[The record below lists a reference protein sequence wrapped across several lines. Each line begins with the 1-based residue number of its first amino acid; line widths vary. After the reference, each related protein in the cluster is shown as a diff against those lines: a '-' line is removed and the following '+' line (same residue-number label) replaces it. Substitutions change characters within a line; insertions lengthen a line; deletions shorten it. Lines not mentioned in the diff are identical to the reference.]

1 MSPVSDRIDWVL
13 FLATVPLVGA
23 GLITLYPFA
32 GEGGFFL
39 RQSIWFSVAVLLM
52 FLVSR
57 IDFRVLRK
65 TQLILGLYLAL
76 ISALLLLFLIG
87 SVFKGAQSWFNL
99 GLFAFQPADPMK
111 LALILLLAKYF
122 SRRHVEIARPKHV
135 LISGAYAL
143 LPFLLV
149 LVQPDFGSAIIIAAI
164 WLGMSLASGIS
175 KKHLFS
181 ILGIAIA
188 GFAFLW
194 LFVFQPYQQA
204 RIMTFLDPLA
214 DLQGAGYNAYQS
226 AVAVG
231 SGELLGRGI
240 GYGTQS
246 RLRYLPEFQTDFIFA
261 AFAEEWGYVG
271 ILLLF
276 LLFGIVFWRIFVNA
290 IHAAGNFEMLFMI
303 GLATLLMTH
312 TFLHIGINVGLLPVT
327 GLTLPFLSYGGSH
340 LLTTYLGLG
349 ILMGMR
355 VYARSAHRDSMGHE
369 FVGTT

>member
-1 MSPVSDRIDWVL
+1 MFLDKRIDWVL
-13 FLATVPLVGA
+13 LLATFPLVGA
-23 GLITLYPFA
+23 GLVTFYPFA
-32 GEGGFFL
+32 GDGSFFI
-39 RQSIWFSVAVLLM
+39 RQLIWFSVSVILM
-52 FLVSR
+52 FGVSR
-57 IDFRVLRK
+57 IDFRVFRK
-65 TQLILGLYLAL
+65 TQLIFGLYLGL
-76 ISALLLLFLIG
+76 IGLLLLLFVLG

-99 GLFAFQPADPMK
+99 GLFAFQPSDPMK
-111 LALILLLAKYF
+111 LVLILLLAKYF
-122 SRRHVEIARPKHV
+122 SRRHVEIARAKHV
-135 LISGAYAL
+135 IISGAYTL
-143 LPFLLV
+143 LPFFLV
-149 LVQPDFGSAIIIAAI
+149 LIQPDFGSAIIIASI
-164 WLGMSLASGIS
+164 WFGMSLASGIS

-181 ILGIAIA
+181 IIGAGIAA
-188 GFAFLW
+188 FAILW
-194 LFVFQPYQQA
+194 VFVFQPYQQA

-231 SGELLGRGI
+231 SGEILGKGI

-290 IHAAGNFEMLFMI
+290 MHAAGNFEMLFML
-303 GLATLLMTH
+303 GFATLLMTH

-340 LLTTYLGLG
+340 ILTTYLGLG
-349 ILMGMR
+349 IIMGMR
-355 VYARSAHRDSMGHE
+355 AYARPAHRDSMGHE
-369 FVGTT
+369 FLGTT

>member
-1 MSPVSDRIDWVL
+1 MFDSKRIDWILV
-13 FLATVPLVGA
+13 LATIPLVGA
-23 GLITLYPFA
+23 GLVTLYPFA
-32 GEGGFFL
+32 NNSGFFF
-39 RQSIWFSVAVLLM
+39 RQLVWLGISMTLM

-57 IDFRVLRK
+57 IDFRVFRK
-65 TQLILGLYLAL
+65 TQIILGMYLVL
-76 ISALLLLFLIG
+76 IGMLLLLFVMG

-99 GLFAFQPADPMK
+99 GLFAVQPADPMK
-111 LALILLLAKYF
+111 LVLILLLAKYF
-122 SRRHVEIARPKHV
+122 SRRHIEIARAKHV

-143 LPFLLV
+143 LPFFLV
-149 LVQPDFGSAIIIAAI
+149 LIQPDFGSAIIIAAI

-175 KKHLFS
+175 KRHLFS
-181 ILGIAIA
+181 IIGMAIA

-194 LFVFQPYQQA
+194 FFVFAPYQQA

-231 SGELLGRGI
+231 SGEVFGKGV

-246 RLRYLPEFQTDFIFA
+246 RLQYLPEFQTDFIFA
-261 AFAEEWGYVG
+261 AFAEEWGYIG

-276 LLFGIVFWRIFVNA
+276 LLFGVVFWRIFHNA
-290 IHAAGNFEMLFMI
+290 VHAAGNFEMLFMI

-327 GLTLPFLSYGGSH
+327 GLTLPFLSHGGSH
-340 LLTTYLGLG
+340 LITTYLGLG

-355 VYARSAHRDSMGHE
+355 AYARPAHRDSMGHE
-369 FVGTT
+369 FLGAT

>member
-1 MSPVSDRIDWVL
+1 MFRDKRIDWVL
-13 FLATVPLVGA
+13 LLATFPLVGA

-32 GEGGFFL
+32 GSGGFFF
-39 RQSIWFSVAVLLM
+39 RQLIWFTVSVVFM
-52 FLVSR
+52 FVVSR
-57 IDFRVLRK
+57 IDFRIFRK
-65 TQLILGLYLAL
+65 TQLIFGLYLGL
-76 ISALLLLFLIG
+76 IGLLLLLFVLG

-99 GLFAFQPADPMK
+99 GFFAFQPSDPMK
-111 LALILLLAKYF
+111 LVLILLLAKYF
-122 SRRHVEIARPKHV
+122 SRRHIEIARAKHV
-135 LISGAYAL
+135 IISGAYAV

-149 LVQPDFGSAIIIAAI
+149 LIQPDFGSAIIIAAI
-164 WLGMSLASGIS
+164 WFGMSLASGIS

-181 ILGIAIA
+181 IIGAGIA

-194 LFVFQPYQQA
+194 IFVFQPYQQA

-231 SGELLGRGI
+231 SGELFGKGI

-276 LLFGIVFWRIFVNA
+276 LLFGIVFWRIFANA
-290 IHAAGNFEMLFMI
+290 MRAAGNFEMLFMI
-303 GLATLLMTH
+303 GFATLLMTH

-340 LLTTYLGLG
+340 ILTTYLGLG
-349 ILMGMR
+349 IIMGMR
-355 VYARSAHRDSMGHE
+355 AYARPAHRDSMGHE
-369 FVGTT
+369 FLGTT

>member
-1 MSPVSDRIDWVL
+1 MFLDKRIDWVL
-13 FLATVPLVGA
+13 ILATLPLVGA
-23 GLITLYPFA
+23 GLVTLYPFA
-32 GEGGFFL
+32 NDSGFFMKQTISFMISL
-39 RQSIWFSVAVLLM
+39 VVM
-52 FLVSR
+52 FAVSR
-57 IDFRVLRK
+57 VDFRVFRK
-65 TQLILGLYLAL
+65 TQVILGLYLLL
-76 ISALLLLFLIG
+76 IGLLLLLFILG

-99 GLFAFQPADPMK
+99 GFFAFQPSDPMK
-111 LALILLLAKYF
+111 LVLILLLAKYF
-122 SRRHVEIARPKHV
+122 SRRHIEIARPKHV
-135 LISGAYAL
+135 IISAGYAI

-149 LVQPDFGSAIIIAAI
+149 LIQPDFGSAIIIASI
-164 WLGMSLASGIS
+164 WFGMSLASGIS

-181 ILGIAIA
+181 IIGAAIM

-194 LFVFQPYQQA
+194 MFVFQPYQQA
-204 RIMTFLDPLA
+204 RILTFLDPLK

-231 SGELLGRGI
+231 SGEVFGKGI

-246 RLRYLPEFQTDFIFA
+246 RLRFLPEFQTDFIFA
-261 AFAEEWGYVG
+261 AFAEEWGYIG

-276 LLFGIVFWRIFVNA
+276 LLFGIVFWRIFANA
-290 IHAAGNFEMLFMI
+290 MRAAGNFEMLYMI
-303 GLATLLMTH
+303 GFATLLATH

-355 VYARSAHRDSMGHE
+355 AYARPAHRDSMGHE
-369 FVGTT
+369 FLGTT